1 MARNRQH
8 DTRRGAD
15 ENTTGAGEMG
25 ANIYALSRS
34 AEQSVNG
41 FSRMVGFGQS
51 PREAFQES
59 ARGLELAQNW
69 ARTFGGAY
77 QDISLE
83 YVNWLQK
90 QAQTNMTSLL
100 RLMQC
105 RTAEQ
110 LAAAYNQLLGENIAL
125 ALMLNGRVAEISKE
139 VVDRTAERMA
149 EVVEQT
155 RETKQQAA

>member
-8 DTRRGAD
+8 DTRQGAD
-15 ENTTGAGEMG
+15 ENAARTREMNP
-25 ANIYALSRS
+25 NIFTLYSRA

-41 FSRMVGFGQS
+41 FARMAGLGQN
-51 PREAFQES
+51 PGEVFQES
-59 ARGLELAQNW
+59 ARGLELGQNW
-69 ARTFGGAY
+69 ARTFGAAY
-77 QDISLE
+77 QNISME

-90 QAQTNMTSLL
+90 QAQVNVTSLL

-105 RTAEQ
+105 RTAQQ

-139 VVDRTAERMA
+139 AVDRTAESMTEMA
-149 EVVEQT
+149 EET
-155 RETKQQAA
+155 RVTQQGA

>member
-1 MARNRQH
+1 MARNRQN
-8 DTRRGAD
+8 DARAD
-15 ENTTGAGEMG
+15 ETATRAGEMS
-25 ANIYALSRS
+25 ANIFTLYSRA

-41 FSRMVGFGQS
+41 FSRMVGLGQN
-51 PREAFQES
+51 PGEVLQES
-59 ARGLELAQNW
+59 ARGVELAQNW
-69 ARTFGGAY
+69 ARTFGAAY
-77 QDISLE
+77 QEISSE

-105 RTAEQ
+105 RTVEQ

-139 VVDRTAERMA
+139 VVDRTAERMT
-149 EVVEQT
+149 EVAEQT
-155 RETKQQAA
+155 REAKRQAA